1 MNNLYNKTILIG
13 REPGANRLLIAINVD
28 GAVKLG
34 TIGENDSVNR
44 SVSRCRPGEN
54 MAHCMIE
61 VSNTGAMKVVNIN
74 DANMTYVDGA
84 LVESKRVTADCKL
97 ELGCEKYPVKV
108 KDILAVAKEIVLAK
122 QEAKQERNA
131 QSGAQPNTNSKSKQ
145 ADDADSFSI
154 KGLEKVWNDHN
165 ADLKRLQKEQ
175 KRLGLIKGMYLPCT
189 LVSSAVGFLASS
201 LGSGVMFVSYFLY
214 ALAAVALFYG
224 LYKTFTDNSLEVREK
239 LNDEFID
246 NYSCPNPKCG
256 HFMGNLPYKV
266 LRQNKNCPYCR
277 CKFTED

>member
-61 VSNTGAMKVVNIN
+61 VSDAGAMKVVNIN
-74 DANMTYVDGA
+74 DSNMTYVDGA

-108 KDILAVAKEIVLAK
+108 KDILNVAKEIVLVK
-122 QEAKQERNA
+122 QEVKKE
-131 QSGAQPNTNSKSKQ
+131 PNVPDAASKSRQ

-165 ADLKRLQKEQ
+165 ANLKRLQKEQ

-189 LVSSAVGFLASS
+189 LVSSAVGFFASN
-201 LGSGVMFVSYFLY
+201 LGSGVMLVSYFLY
-214 ALAAVALFYG
+214 ALAAAALFYG
-224 LYKTFTDNSLEVREK
+224 LYKTFTDKSLEIREK

-277 CKFTED
+277 CKFTEN